1 MDIFQFLLLTTRQR
15 AEVVSRKE
23 HLFKRVEFTKTILL
37 YQINNFFVEVHLE
50 PNTKKIERL
59 IAFKSTELLE
69 PYLSNV
75 CFADIGHL
83 LN

>member
-15 AEVVSRKE
+15 AEVVARRE
-23 HLFKRVEFTKTILL
+23 YLFKRVEFTKTILL
-37 YQINNFFVEVHLE
+37 YEINNFFVEVHLE
-50 PNTKKIERL
+50 PSTKKIERL

-69 PYLSNV
+69 PYLLNV

-83 LN
+83 LD

>member
-1 MDIFQFLLLTTRQR
+1 MNIFQFLLLSTRQR
-15 AEVVSRKE
+15 AQVVSQRE
-23 HLFKRVEFTKTILL
+23 HLLKRVEFTRTILL
-37 YQINNFFVEVHLE
+37 YQIDNFFVEVHLD
-50 PNTKKIERL
+50 PARNKAERL

-83 LN
+83 LD